1 MRRSRPASRNVAV
14 RNVLFLCTGNSA
26 RSVLA
31 EVLLND
37 LGAGRYRAFS
47 AGSHP
52 TGKVNPGAI
61 RKLASKGHPTDG
73 LSSKSWDVFS
83 GADAPP
89 VDIVVTVC
97 DSAAGESCPVWNGSP
112 VTVHWG
118 IPDPAYFDDEEARDA
133 AFDLAYTRLR
143 LRIEKMLALPPELDD
158 VALEKAL
165 CEAHEAAQAADI
177 TNA

>member
-1 MRRSRPASRNVAV
+1 V

-37 LGAGRYRAFS
+37 LGEGRYRAYS

-52 TGKVNPGAI
+52 TGTVNPGAI
-61 RKLASKGHPTDG
+61 RKLAAKGHSTAG
-73 LSSKSWDVFS
+73 LSSISWDTFS
-83 GADAPP
+83 GADAP
-89 VDIVVTVC
+89 DIDVVITVC
-97 DSAAGESCPVWNGSP
+97 DNAAGESCPVWNGSP
-112 VTVHWG
+112 VTAHWG

-143 LRIEKMLALPPELDD
+143 WRIEDLLELPEELTGDPLQQALQTVHDNARSRD
-158 VALEKAL
+158 VA
-165 CEAHEAAQAADI
+165 DV
-177 TNA
+177 